1 MSDVDSSRTKKSTE
15 LTLIDKLSRLSYPQT
30 LKLLGSDGPK
40 LLRAGDKWDFRI
52 EEDVY
57 LGEDLFRLKFPL
69 PSEENESA
77 PVVVTISLMAESY
90 GRLHWNCTACESMCE
105 HIGAAFSLILEEK
118 MTLGL
123 AAPPPERVPVESL
136 GEQELI
142 ERAIEERRERARV
155 EGMIVKSTDP
165 DQPWTD
171 YTVSSTIS
179 GKTYRVA
186 VRGREPGDS
195 YCSCADFRTNTLG
208 TCKHILHVLA
218 KLKRR
223 FTAAQL
229 NRPYKRKTIS
239 VHVQYNDQAALRLLL
254 PEKLEPEIDEVLG
267 KLRDRNIDDVP
278 DLLKRI
284 QRLERQGRTV
294 NVYPDAEEFIQ
305 RRLLLERVASRA
317 AEIRRHPESHPL
329 CRELLKAELLPYQL
343 DGIAF
348 AAGAG
353 RAVLADDMGLGKTI
367 QAIGV
372 SELLAREA
380 GISKVLV
387 VCPASVKSQ
396 WRNEI
401 GRFCTRDCQLISGSV
416 ASRGSQYAKDCFFT
430 VCNYEQ
436 VLRDILSI
444 ERVNWDLIILDEGQ
458 RIKNWEA
465 KTSRVIKG
473 LHSRFAL
480 VLSGTPLENRLD
492 ELYSVVQFID
502 NRRLGPAFRFYN
514 RHRIVDEKGK
524 VLGYKNL
531 AELRENLQPV
541 LLRRTRQS
549 VRQQLPPRT
558 TEIVRITPTE
568 EQLGLHGSH
577 MRLVNSITKKKFL
590 TEMDLLR
597 LQKHLLMCRMSADS
611 TFLVDKHA
619 PGYSSKLEELDALFD
634 RMFSE
639 ENRKVLLFS
648 EWTTMLD
655 LIEPLLEKRGLTF
668 VRLDGSVPQKLRQG
682 LVHEF
687 QNNPRCRLFLT
698 TNAGSTGL
706 NLQAA
711 NTVINVDLPWNPAVL
726 EQRIARAYRMGQEQP
741 VQVFILVTEETIE
754 EKLLST
760 LSAKHDL
767 ALAVLDTESDVDQV
781 DLAGGI
787 EELRCRLEVLLGA
800 RPEAPPDESLRRE
813 TGLAAA
819 ERAARREKLAV
830 TGGHL
835 LTAAFQFLGELLP
848 PPWDSAESKAATTAM
863 ATTLKQS
870 LRDLVEHDEHGR
882 PRLTFALPDATALD
896 NLTNVLARLLAQTQ
910 STSESVADLLPKSAL
925 QTPEIAGK
933 RGAQTL
939 ESNVINA
946 F

>member
-1 MSDVDSSRTKKSTE
+1 MSKLDSTPTKKSSA
-15 LTLIDKLSRLSYPQT
+15 LTLIDKLSRLSYQQT
-30 LKLLGSDGPK
+30 LRLLGSDGPR
-40 LLRAGDKWDFRI
+40 LLRSGDKWDFRI

-57 LGEDLFRLKFPL
+57 LGPDLFRLKFPPVGGETDL
-69 PSEENESA
+69 A
-77 PVVVTISLMAESY
+77 PVTVTISLMEASY
-90 GRLHWNCTACESMCE
+90 DRLQWRCTACESLCD
-105 HIGAAFSLILEEK
+105 HIGAAFSLILDEK

-136 GEQELI
+136 SEQELI
-142 ERAIEERRERARV
+142 ERAIEERGERARS
-155 EGMIVKSTDP
+155 ERMAVKSTDP

-186 VRGREPGDS
+186 VRGRESGDS
-195 YCSCADFRTNTLG
+195 YCSCPDFRTNTLG
-208 TCKHILHVLA
+208 TCKHILRVLA

-223 FTAAQL
+223 FTAARL
-229 NRPYKRKTIS
+229 NRPYNRKTIGI
-239 VHVQYNDQAALRLLL
+239 HVQYRDRAALRLLL
-254 PEKLEPEIDEVLG
+254 PGKLDPEAGELLG
-267 KLRDRNIDDVP
+267 KLRDRDIDDVP

-284 QRLERQGRTV
+284 QHLERQGRTV
-294 NVYPDAEEFIQ
+294 NIYPDAEELIQ
-305 RRLLLERVASRA
+305 RQLLRDRVARRV
-317 AEIRRHPESHPL
+317 AEIRRQPEAHPL
-329 CRELLKAELLPYQL
+329 RRELLKAELLPYQL

-367 QAIGV
+367 QAIGL

-387 VCPASVKSQ
+387 ICPASVKSQ

-401 GRFCTRDCQLISGSV
+401 QRFCGRDCQLISGSI
-416 ASRGSQYAKDCFFT
+416 ASRGSQYANDCFFT

-436 VLRDILSI
+436 VLHDILSI
-444 ERVNWDLIILDEGQ
+444 ERVSWDLIILDEGQ

-473 LHSRFAL
+473 LRSRFAL

-502 NRRLGPAFRFYN
+502 DRRLGPAFRFYN
-514 RHRIVDEKGK
+514 HHRVVDEKGK

-531 AELRENLQPV
+531 AELRENLRPV

-558 TEIVRITPTE
+558 NEIVRTTPTQ
-568 EQLGLHGSH
+568 EQLDLHKSH
-577 MRLVNSITKKKFL
+577 MRLVNRITRKKFL

-611 TFLVDKHA
+611 TFLVDKQA
-619 PGYSSKLEELDALFD
+619 PGYSSKLDELDELFE
-634 RMFSE
+634 RLFSE

-655 LIEPLLEKRGLTF
+655 LIEPLLEKRGLAF

-687 QNNPRCRLFLT
+687 QSNPRCRLFLT

-741 VQVFILVTEETIE
+741 VQVFVLITEATIE

-767 ALAVLDTESDVDQV
+767 ALAALDAESDVDQV
-781 DLAGGI
+781 DLAGGM
-787 EELRCRLEVLLGA
+787 EELRRRLEVLLGA

-813 TGLAAA
+813 SELAASRAAA
-819 ERAARREKLAV
+819 ERDVRRENLAA
-830 TGGHL
+830 TGGQL
-835 LTAAFQFLGELLP
+835 LSAAFHFLGALLP
-848 PPWDSAESKAATTAM
+848 TPSDSAASNAATTAL
-863 ATTLKQS
+863 TTILKQS
-870 LRDLVEHDEHGR
+870 LTDLVEQDEHGR
-882 PRLTFALPDATALD
+882 PRLTFALPDTTALD

-910 STSESVADLLPKSAL
+910 SA
-925 QTPEIAGK
+925 
-933 RGAQTL
+933 
-939 ESNVINA
+939 
-946 F
+946 

>member
-1 MSDVDSSRTKKSTE
+1 MSQVDSSSAKKSTE
-15 LTLIDKLSRLSYPQT
+15 LTLIDKLSRLSYQQT

-40 LLRAGDKWDFRI
+40 LLRTGDTWDFRI

-57 LGEDLFRLKFPL
+57 LNEDLFRLKFPL
-69 PSEENESA
+69 APGETES
-77 PVVVTISLMAESY
+77 PPVVTISLMDPSN
-90 GRLHWNCTACESMCE
+90 GRLRWNCTVCESLCE
-105 HIGAAFSLILEEK
+105 HVGAAFSFILDEK

-136 GEQELI
+136 SEQELI
-142 ERAIEERRERARV
+142 ERAIEERRERART
-155 EGMIVKSTDP
+155 ERMIVKSAEP
-165 DQPWTD
+165 EQPWTD
-171 YTVSSTIS
+171 YAVSNTIS

-195 YCSCADFRTNTLG
+195 YCSCPDFRTNTLG

-223 FTAAQL
+223 FTETAL
-229 NRPYKRKTIS
+229 KRPYHRRTIG
-239 VHVQYNDQAALRLLL
+239 VHVQYRDQATLRLLL
-254 PEKLEPEIDEVLG
+254 PERLDPEASEVLG
-267 KLRDRNIDDVP
+267 KLRDRDIEDVP

-284 QRLERQGRTV
+284 QYLERRGRTI
-294 NVYPDAEEFIQ
+294 NIYPDAEEFIQ
-305 RRLLLERVASRA
+305 RRLLQDRIARRV
-317 AEIRRHPESHPL
+317 AEIRRQPESHPL
-329 CRELLKAELLPYQL
+329 RRELLKAELLPYQL

-401 GRFCTRDCQLISGSV
+401 RRFCGRDCQLISGNI
-416 ASRGSQYAKDCFFT
+416 ASRGAQYANNCFFT

-436 VLRDILSI
+436 VLHDILSI

-473 LHSRFAL
+473 LRSRFAL

-502 NRRLGPAFRFYN
+502 DRRLGPAFRFYN
-514 RHRIVDEKGK
+514 RHRVVDDRGK

-531 AELRENLQPV
+531 SELRENLQPV

-549 VRQQLPPRT
+549 VRQQLPTRT
-558 TEIVRITPTE
+558 NEIVRVAPTE
-568 EQLGLHGSH
+568 EQLDLHGSH
-577 MRLVNSITKKKFL
+577 MQVVIQITKKKFL

-726 EQRIARAYRMGQEQP
+726 EQRIARAHRMGQKNP
-741 VQVFILVTEETIE
+741 VQVYLLVTEETIE
-754 EKLLST
+754 EKLLGT
-760 LSAKHDL
+760 LAAKHDL
-767 ALAVLDTESDVDQV
+767 ALAALDMDSNVREVA
-781 DLAGGI
+781 LASGM
-787 EELRCRLEVLLGA
+787 EELKQRLEVLLGA
-800 RPEAPPDESLRRE
+800 KPHGAVDETEKQRQQQEADRLARRSRVAE
-813 TGLAAA
+813 AGGQLVAAA
-819 ERAARREKLAV
+819 F
-830 TGGHL
+830 T
-835 LTAAFQFLGELLP
+835 FLGEMIP
-848 PPWDSAESKAATTAM
+848 
-863 ATTLKQS
+863 
-870 LRDLVEHDEHGR
+870 
-882 PRLTFALPDATALD
+882 
-896 NLTNVLARLLAQTQ
+896 
-910 STSESVADLLPKSAL
+910 
-925 QTPEIAGK
+925 
-933 RGAQTL
+933 
-939 ESNVINA
+939 
-946 F
+946 

>member
-1 MSDVDSSRTKKSTE
+1 MPALDAPSTKKSTE
-15 LTLIDKLSRLSYPQT
+15 LTLIDKLSRLSYQQT
-30 LKLLGSDGPK
+30 IRLLGGDGPK
-40 LLRAGDKWDFRI
+40 LLRAGDKWDFQI

-57 LGEDLFRLKFPL
+57 LSEDLFRLTFPPARGGGEPAL
-69 PSEENESA
+69 A
-77 PVVVTISLMAESY
+77 VVVTIGLMEESPD
-90 GRLHWNCTACESMCE
+90 RLRWNCTACESLCE
-105 HIGAAFSLILEEK
+105 HVGAAFSLVLDEK

-136 GEQELI
+136 SEQELI
-142 ERAIEERRERARV
+142 ERAVEERWERARTERMTV
-155 EGMIVKSTDP
+155 RSADP
-165 DQPWTD
+165 EQPWTD
-171 YTVSSTIS
+171 YTVTSTIS

-195 YCSCADFRTNTLG
+195 YCSCPDFRTNTLG
-208 TCKHILHVLA
+208 FCKHILHVLA

-223 FTAAQL
+223 FTAGQL
-229 NRPYKRKTIS
+229 KRPYQRRMIG
-239 VHVQYNDQAALRLLL
+239 VHVRYRDRAALRLLL
-254 PEKLEPEIDEVLG
+254 PEKLDPEADKVLG
-267 KLRDRNIDDVP
+267 TLRDRDIEDVP

-284 QRLERQGRTV
+284 KLLERQGRTV
-294 NVYPDAEEFIQ
+294 NIYPDAEEFIQ
-305 RRLLLERVASRA
+305 RLLLLDRVARRV
-317 AEIRRHPESHPL
+317 AEIRRQPESHPL
-329 CRELLKAELLPYQL
+329 RRELLKVELLPYQL

-367 QAIGV
+367 QGIGV

-387 VCPASVKSQ
+387 ICSASLKSQ

-401 GRFCTRDCQLISGSV
+401 QRFCGRDCQLISGST
-416 ASRGSQYAKDCFFT
+416 ASQGGQYADDCFFT
-430 VCNYEQ
+430 ICNYEQ

-473 LHSRFAL
+473 LRSRFAL

-502 NRRLGPAFRFYN
+502 DRRLGPAFRFYN
-514 RHRIVDEKGK
+514 RHRVVDDKGK

-558 TEIVRITPTE
+558 NEIVRITPTQ
-568 EQLGLHGSH
+568 EQLDLHRSH
-577 MRLVNSITKKKFL
+577 MRLVSRITRKRFL

-597 LQKHLLMCRMSADS
+597 LQKHLLMCRMSANS
-611 TFLVDKHA
+611 TFLVDKER
-619 PGYSSKLEELDALFD
+619 PGYSSKLEELDDLFD
-634 RMFSE
+634 RLFSE

-655 LIEPLLEKRGLTF
+655 LIEPLLEKRGLPF

-687 QNNPRCRLFLT
+687 QSNPDCRLFLT

-711 NTVINVDLPWNPAVL
+711 NTVINVDLPWSPAVL

-741 VQVFILVTEETIE
+741 VQVFILITEGTIE
-754 EKLLST
+754 EKLLGT
-760 LSAKHDL
+760 LSAKHEL
-767 ALAVLDTESDVDQV
+767 ALAALDAESDVDHV
-781 DLAGGI
+781 DLGGGM
-787 EELRCRLEVLLGA
+787 EELRRRLEVLLGA
-800 RPEAPPDESLRRE
+800 RPEAPIDESLRGE
-813 TGLAAA
+813 S
-819 ERAARREKLAV
+819 ERAAASGDTPDGAITGPFLVAPPSIVDAERRARRDTLAAS
-830 TGGHL
+830 GGQL
-835 LTAAFQFLGELLP
+835 LTAAFHFLGELLP
-848 PPWDSAESKAATTAM
+848 ARSDSAAAAEATA
-863 ATTLKQS
+863 ALAATLKQS
-870 LRDLVEHDEHGR
+870 LTDLVEHDERGR
-882 PRLTFALPDATALD
+882 PRLTFSLPDSTSLD
-896 NLTNVLARLLAQTQ
+896 NLARVLARMLVQ
-910 STSESVADLLPKSAL
+910 
-925 QTPEIAGK
+925 
-933 RGAQTL
+933 
-939 ESNVINA
+939 
-946 F
+946 